1 MKSLLDTTEWRY
13 NPAFSLLDPLESP
26 LWNDP
31 RLSAKSKGLWG
42 YMKSKPYGWDFSA
55 ERMAN
60 DFTDGRR
67 AVQNGLQELE
77 AGGYLA
83 RTKLS
88 TGRVHHHL
96 VEDPWIDIEPTIQ
109 KSPSAKYEV
118 FVEEPTKDI
127 GYSKKETVD
136 ALMLAYGA
144 YSITREQALE
154 AIGEETF
161 SSYHDILA
169 WMDAEKDSIDNS
181 LDLPLVSSF

>member
-26 LWNDP
+26 LWNDS

-42 YMKSKPYGWDFSA
+42 YMRSKPYGWDFSA

-60 DFTDGRR
+60 EFTDGRR

-77 AGGYLA
+77 SGGYLA
-83 RTKLS
+83 RTKLA

-96 VEDPWIDIEPTIQ
+96 VEDPWVGIEPNIQ
-109 KSPSAKYEV
+109 KSPSAKHHV
-118 FVEEPTKDI
+118 FVEEPTKNI
-127 GYSKKETVD
+127 GYSKKEAVE

-144 YSITREQALE
+144 HDITRKQALD
-154 AIGEETF
+154 AIGKETF
-161 SSYHDILA
+161 SSYHDILD
-169 WMDAEKDSIDNS
+169 WMDEHKDSIDNS
-181 LDLPLVSSF
+181 LNLPLATNF